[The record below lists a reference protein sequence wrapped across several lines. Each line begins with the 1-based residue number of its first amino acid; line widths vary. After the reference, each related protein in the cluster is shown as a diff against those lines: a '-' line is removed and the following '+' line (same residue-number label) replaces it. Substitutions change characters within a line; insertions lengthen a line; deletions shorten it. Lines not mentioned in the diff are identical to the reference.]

1 MSYQQLVQPKLSTQS
16 KAGWCLWFQEEDFG
30 TPHAYDYAEDEDPAT
45 TDAWSL
51 VDFKH
56 PGEQPPDDVCVPVYF
71 TYFSTKDGREEG
83 HIADSVPGRGI
94 FSSPLNVSY
103 GSEWYPS
110 IQAMVDRINKIRGAN
125 CRYLGWSE
133 DLAGV
138 RLVNQ
143 EDDVVKI
150 EDATNWYNRCNIT
163 YRATRG
169 RELDR
174 DTFVSFVG
182 KEFLTF
188 VEYCEDDPEAATV
201 SNWQSVGQQ
210 AVTENWQQQI
220 SDLTAE
226 LKEAQDKPAPEPQ
239 VITKTVRTPIK
250 DYTFGEIWNGFWQKI
265 ANK

>member
-1 MSYQQLVQPKLSTQS
+1 MSYQELVEPDRNTQGS
-16 KAGWCLWFQEEDFG
+16 IGFCLKFAADAFHAPHIYPTAIAAWNATQFRHLDTDF
-30 TPHAYDYAEDEDPAT
+30 
-45 TDAWSL
+45 
-51 VDFKH
+51 
-56 PGEQPPDDVCVPVYF
+56 PPDAPVVLWWEYQ
-71 TYFSTKDGREEG
+71 DAG
-83 HIADSVPGRGI
+83 HVAINIPGLGI
-94 FSSPLNVSY
+94 LSSPWKRGTTQAVL
-103 GSEWYPS
+103 GSLAE
-110 IQAMVDRINKIRGAN
+110 IERIYHLGNF
-125 CRYLGWSE
+125 LGWTE
-133 DLAGV
+133 DIEGLRVAQP
-138 RLVNQ
+138 Q

-150 EDATNWYNRCNIT
+150 EDAINWYNRCNIT

-220 SDLTAE
+220 TNLAAE

-239 VITKTVRTPIK
+239 VITKTVQPELTT
-250 DYTFGEIWNGFWQKI
+250 YTLGQLFKAIWQKI

>member
-1 MSYQQLVQPKLSTQS
+1 MSYQQLVQPNLDT
-16 KAGWCLWFQEEDFG
+16 GTGRVGYCLAKQDDVWG
-30 TPHAYDYAEDEDPAT
+30 APHIYPTARAAW
-45 TDAWSL
+45 DAAQYR
-51 VDFKH
+51 H
-56 PGEQPPDDVCVPVYF
+56 PGEEPPDGVAVLMWWDYLNPANNGNN
-71 TYFSTKDGREEG
+71 DGHVASSLG
-83 HIADSVPGRGI
+83 DGTIL
-94 FSSPLNVSY
+94 SSPYKAGTTQAILPSRAELERIYSSN
-103 GSEWYPS
+103 GKYPLT
-110 IQAMVDRINKIRGAN
+110 
-125 CRYLGWSE
+125 YLGWSE
-133 DLAGV
+133 DIANV
-138 RLVNQ
+138 RVAQPQ

-188 VEYCEDDPEAATV
+188 VEYCEDDPEADIV
-201 SNWQSVGQQ
+201 SNWQAVGQQ
-210 AVTENWQQQI
+210 AVAENWQQEI
-220 SDLTAE
+220 ADLTAE